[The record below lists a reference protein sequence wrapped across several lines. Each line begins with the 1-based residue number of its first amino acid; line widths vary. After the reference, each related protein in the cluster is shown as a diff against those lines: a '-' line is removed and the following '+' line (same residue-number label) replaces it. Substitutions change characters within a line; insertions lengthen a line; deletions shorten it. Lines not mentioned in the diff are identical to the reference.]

1 MFSDKEVKVIAELT
15 ANGIIPYSASFN
27 ITESIL
33 SDYICAYDRLFTKTS
48 GVGDTSNKRYARKL
62 AGRTLLKLKQSLGA
76 SISDCREGIVY
87 LIENE
92 AFPEH
97 YKVGMTNDLAMRL
110 RSYQT
115 YDPLK
120 RFKVKHYEFVL
131 NKRSV
136 EKKVLNS
143 MHVKIENGE
152 WIRKL
157 DSNLFLSLV
166 KE

>member
-33 SDYICAYDRLFTKTS
+33 SDYIRAYDRLFTKTS

-76 SISDCREGIVY
+76 SISECREGIVY

-97 YKVGMTNDLAMRL
+97 YKVGITNDLAMRL